1 MTLRG
6 RQRYSRDSPPR
17 SAKKK
22 RKQNVKGTRETET
35 SMAGTSDEIEQK
47 FTSASLARA
56 MTLTTSFPLVSQN
69 SLANLFLM
77 A

>member
-1 MTLRG
+1 
-6 RQRYSRDSPPR
+6 
-17 SAKKK
+17 
-22 RKQNVKGTRETET
+22 
-35 SMAGTSDEIEQK
+35 MAGTSDEIEQK

-56 MTLTTSFPLVSQN
+56 ITLTVSFPLVNQN

>member
-1 MTLRG
+1 
-6 RQRYSRDSPPR
+6 
-17 SAKKK
+17 
-22 RKQNVKGTRETET
+22 
-35 SMAGTSDEIEQK
+35 MAGASDEIVQK

-56 MTLTTSFPLVSQN
+56 MTLTVSFLLVNQN

>member
-1 MTLRG
+1 
-6 RQRYSRDSPPR
+6 
-17 SAKKK
+17 
-22 RKQNVKGTRETET
+22 
-35 SMAGTSDEIEQK
+35 MAGTSDEIAQK

-56 MTLTTSFPLVSQN
+56 MTLTVSFPLVKEN

>member
-1 MTLRG
+1 
-6 RQRYSRDSPPR
+6 
-17 SAKKK
+17 
-22 RKQNVKGTRETET
+22 
-35 SMAGTSDEIEQK
+35 MAGTSDEIEQK
-47 FTSASLARA
+47 TTSASLARA

>member
-1 MTLRG
+1 MIFFLVQVR
-6 RQRYSRDSPPR
+6 RRE
-17 SAKKK
+17 
-22 RKQNVKGTRETET
+22 KQNVKGTQETET
-35 SMAGTSDEIEQK
+35 SITSSSDEIVQK

-56 MTLTTSFPLVSQN
+56 MTLTVSFPLANQN